1 MVVMAPADEPECR
14 RMLSTAYQHPGP
26 AAVRYPRGSG
36 TGAAVAADLA
46 TLPIGKGELRRESSA
61 PAGRRV
67 AILAFGSMVLPSLAA
82 AETLDATVAN
92 MRFIKPVDRELIEQL
107 ARTHDALVTVEESAV
122 MGGAGAACAEALTQL
137 CIETP
142 LLLLGL
148 PDHFVD
154 HGDVAK
160 LHASIGLDAQGIEAS
175 IRARFADLW
184 QSSEAPR
191 AARIK
196 SVA

>member
-14 RMLSTAYQHPGP
+14 QMLTTAYQYAGP

-36 TGAAVAADLA
+36 SGAAVQAQLS
-46 TLPIGKGELRRESSA
+46 TLPIGKGELRRESKS

-67 AILAFGSMVLPSLAA
+67 AILAFGSMVIPSVAVA
-82 AETLDATVAN
+82 DVLDATVAN
-92 MRFIKPVDRELIEQL
+92 MRFVKPLDRDLIEKL
-107 ARTHDALVTVEESAV
+107 ARTHDALVTVEESAAL
-122 MGGAGAACAEALTQL
+122 GGAGAGVAETLADLG
-137 CIETP
+137 IERP

-148 PDHFVD
+148 PDRFVD
-154 HGDVAK
+154 HGDVPK
-160 LHASIGLDAQGIEAS
+160 LHASVGLDAPGIEAA
-175 IRARFADLW
+175 IRTRFADLL
-184 QSSEAPR
+184 SVGER